1 MDFNQHAITK
11 SQVGVI
17 QPDFFKFCTLA
28 IIMYQRLH
36 IQTLSV
42 FILILMASF
51 QVVPKPDTLKWVI
64 SKSSYLQVKGST
76 NVNKFSCVIANY
88 CKPDTLTLQNLNNRP
103 VSLTGAMALSV
114 HDFDCHNAMMTADL
128 RKTLKANQF
137 PKLYVRFINLESL
150 PHLSNENES
159 IKGWVEIQLAQQI
172 KRYQVAY
179 QVSKDAHQIIHLYG
193 VQEVLFSDFKIDPP
207 RKLGGMIKTNDA
219 LEISFQLYLK
229 QI

>member
-1 MDFNQHAITK
+1 M
-11 SQVGVI
+11 
-17 QPDFFKFCTLA
+17 
-28 IIMYQRLH
+28 
-36 IQTLSV
+36 
-42 FILILMASF
+42 
-51 QVVPKPDTLKWVI
+51 PKPDAIKWVI
-64 SKSSYLQVKGST
+64 CKSSYLQVKGST

-88 CKPDTLTLQNLNNRP
+88 CKPDTLTLQNLNNNP
-103 VSLTGAMALSV
+103 INLTGAMALSV

-128 RKTLKANQF
+128 RKTLKEEQF
-137 PKLYVRFINLESL
+137 PKLYVRFMNLERL
-150 PHLSNENES
+150 PRLTNENEFV
-159 IKGWVEIQLAQQI
+159 KGWVEIQLAQQI

-179 QVSKDAHQIIHLYG
+179 QISVDEHQIIHLYG